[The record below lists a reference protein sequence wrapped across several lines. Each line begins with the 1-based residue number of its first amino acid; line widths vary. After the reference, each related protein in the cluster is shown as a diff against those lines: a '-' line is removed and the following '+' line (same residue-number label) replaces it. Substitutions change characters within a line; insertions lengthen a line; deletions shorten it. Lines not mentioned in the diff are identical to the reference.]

1 MILSYKNI
9 KNIKILIIKNIK
21 IIKAITG
28 LMILMQKKEF
38 IVNSV
43 LMDLVLIRILLLWR
57 DIMTMTTL
65 IKENIYLWQAC
76 SSED

>member
-43 LMDLVLIRILLLWR
+43 LMDLVLIRILLL
-57 DIMTMTTL
+57 
-65 IKENIYLWQAC
+65 
-76 SSED
+76 